1 MNTCSHEMLVVMGG
15 QKSNV
20 SCVNIVN
27 IALLILYRICSNS
40 VAPKVFF
47 FDC

>member
-27 IALLILYRICSNS
+27 NFSYYIGYAQI
-40 VAPKVFF
+40 V
-47 FDC
+47 